1 MAETKTAEQ
10 TSSEE
15 KNGSDGNSTR
25 KSAVKAAA
33 IAAASGATALAA
45 KKAFSDRG
53 PSRDREEKTKS
64 RGGNDSL
71 LSSVVSSSWDSARES
86 LVPMLE
92 DAAGHAGEYIAR
104 NAPDVI
110 SETIVPEFIRGFQRG
125 SKSSSDDD

>member
-53 PSRDREEKTKS
+53 PSRDREEKTARREEVVES
-64 RGGNDSL
+64 RALTPGFPVSPAGFETAANGCRSGATAFPSPRRRRL
-71 LSSVVSSSWDSARES
+71 PARRGRTRGLSPRPSPRR
-86 LVPMLE
+86 P
-92 DAAGHAGEYIAR
+92 
-104 NAPDVI
+104 
-110 SETIVPEFIRGFQRG
+110 
-125 SKSSSDDD
+125 